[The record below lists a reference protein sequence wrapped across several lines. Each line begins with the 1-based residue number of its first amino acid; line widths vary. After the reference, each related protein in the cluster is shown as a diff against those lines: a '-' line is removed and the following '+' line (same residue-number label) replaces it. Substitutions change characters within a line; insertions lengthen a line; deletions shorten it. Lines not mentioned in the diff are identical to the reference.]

1 MVISTKQTGAFLRYK
16 AAPQLFLLALS
27 LSWSTE
33 ARGQSNPG
41 ETQPKNESE
50 VIDCKALPTLSG
62 LLKTRG
68 PRARCRIELQDLVC
82 LPGSILT
89 KDVKQDR
96 DLCLNQNKKPIQE
109 PRCAGK
115 KREKYTQRIVER
127 GYYRVDYPTG
137 ESKVELLDLPFT
149 TASRK
154 DVLAR
159 AKPILRPG
167 PDGCVYFRR
176 ELVLMGKEGEQR

>member
-1 MVISTKQTGAFLRYK
+1 MRYK
-16 AAPQLFLLALS
+16 PATQLVLLAIA
-27 LSWSTE
+27 LSWNTE
-33 ARGQSNPG
+33 ARGQVEPR
-41 ETQPKNESE
+41 EAPPKNESE
-50 VIDCKALPTLSG
+50 MVDCQTLPTLSG

-68 PRARCRIELQDLVC
+68 PRARCRIELQDLIC

-96 DLCLNQNKKPIQE
+96 DLCVNQNKKPIQE

-115 KREKYTQRIVER
+115 RREKYTQRIVER
-127 GYYRVDYPTG
+127 GYYRVDYATG